1 MTDLPP
7 PPRRPGLA
15 VTSSLHAAVFA
26 VVAVVGPAVP
36 SSWFALTLWP
46 LVALHLTLALLA
58 VLPREPLR
66 THVWAA
72 LAIYSLAWL
81 LGLLVVIAN
90 SAVYVAEIYGG
101 LGQAVAGALAC
112 IAGLVVL
119 FTVPIAAWG
128 LSVARPSWLWRR
140 RAALAAGALAVLG
153 MLASCSLR
161 SSGALRPVAA
171 TSSERFQQAVEPLAR
186 AHPGTPSG
194 QSPRSLLQAAPLR
207 CARPL
212 AQGASLLVFARD
224 RQDQPL
230 SRCLQTSDQASL
242 IPALAQLLEE
252 QVSPAAPV
260 KLDLVRGTHEL
271 PRLHPLLD
279 AMTLRPALDGVC
291 AKDLCLAP
299 WQLVAFDAFTTNH
312 PMDSMR
318 DASFGVSLPSI
329 ASALGGDANATLT
342 RIATTSW
349 VLDEHALR
357 PLLRG
362 RPTERVLDDGAID
375 QAVAEAGRHILAAER
390 PNGTFRYTLDPFD
403 GRTEERMVSMRRQA
417 GTVFAL
423 CELLPKEQVAEPAA
437 RALGLLASYEQRH
450 GALRML
456 GERQD
461 IAEIGPSALPL
472 IAFTACRD
480 AVGPRYDAL
489 IAGMTRF
496 LLTLQRDNGAFYPEF
511 ELATGKPRGEFESLY
526 AGGQA
531 MLGLI
536 LAEQIVRDHP
546 GPQWPDAKAL
556 HDGIERGMRYY
567 GNDYWPR
574 ALRSLFYLEENW
586 HCLAAR
592 AALRSHRH
600 DDYERF
606 CLDYAHFKTR
616 WILGDEASPEHVG
629 GYSLSDIFPP
639 HAAVTA
645 GFGEVMSAAIEIE
658 HARGMDLGPDQAILR
673 SALSW
678 LIRQQWTP
686 ETCFACAANGEALGG
701 FSEHTG
707 SPKIRID
714 YVQHAMAALGHG
726 KQALALR

>member
-1 MTDLPP
+1 MTLPP

-15 VTSSLHAAVFA
+15 VACLIHAAVFA

-46 LVALHLTLALLA
+46 LVALHVALALLA

-66 THVWAA
+66 THLWGVVS
-72 LAIYSLAWL
+72 IYSLAWL
-81 LGLLVVIAN
+81 LGLSVVIAN
-90 SAVYVAEIYGG
+90 SAVYIAEIYGG

-112 IAGLVVL
+112 IWGLVVL
-119 FTVPIAAWG
+119 FTLPIAAWG
-128 LSVARPSWLWRR
+128 LTVARPTWLWQRR
-140 RAALAAGALAVLG
+140 VALATSALAVLG
-153 MLASCSLR
+153 LLASCSLR
-161 SSGALRPVAA
+161 STGSLRPIAA
-171 TSSERFQQAVEPLAR
+171 SASGPFEQAAAELAR
-186 AHPGTPSG
+186 AHAGTPTG

-207 CARPL
+207 CAQPL
-212 AQGASLLVFARD
+212 AQGLSVLVFARD
-224 RQDQPL
+224 LQGQPF
-230 SRCLQTSDQASL
+230 STCLQTSGQASL
-242 IPALAQLLEE
+242 IRELESLLRER
-252 QVSPAAPV
+252 VSPSAPV
-260 KLDLVRGTHEL
+260 KLDLVTGTQEL

-291 AKDLCLAP
+291 LKDRCFAP
-299 WQLVAFDAFTTNH
+299 WQLVALDAFTSNH

-318 DASFGVSLPSI
+318 DASFGVSLPLI
-329 ASALGGDANATLT
+329 AGALGGDADATLT

-349 VLDEHALR
+349 VIDQHALHT
-357 PLLRG
+357 LVRG
-362 RPTERVLDDGAID
+362 RPSDAKLDDAGIER
-375 QAVAEAGRHILAAER
+375 AVAAAGRHIIAAER

-423 CELLPKEQVAEPAA
+423 CELLPREQIAEPAA
-437 RALGLLASYEQRH
+437 RALGLLASYEQHH
-450 GALRML
+450 GDLRML

-472 IAFTACRD
+472 ISFTACRD

-511 ELATGKPRGEFESLY
+511 DFATGKPRGEFESLY

-616 WILGDEASPEHVG
+616 WILGSEASPEHVG
-629 GYSLSDIFPP
+629 GYSMSDIFPP

-658 HARGMDLGPDQAILR
+658 HARGMDLGADQAILR

-686 ETCFACAANGEALGG
+686 ETCFACGANGEALGG
-701 FSEHTG
+701 FSEHLG